1 MISGAAQ
8 QHKKRLVPLR
18 KTDDMR
24 RADRKNGRILDEI
37 WKNGKDCYQVKIY
50 DKFVI
55 FELVKI
61 STFSDFLECE
71 FFRNFQNP
79 DFLARGPSQ
88 NDRIE

>member
-37 WKNGKDCYQVKIY
+37 WKNGKDCYQVGRRRDEKRA
-50 DKFVI
+50 
-55 FELVKI
+55 
-61 STFSDFLECE
+61 FSLSFHEK
-71 FFRNFQNP
+71 
-79 DFLARGPSQ
+79 
-88 NDRIE
+88 